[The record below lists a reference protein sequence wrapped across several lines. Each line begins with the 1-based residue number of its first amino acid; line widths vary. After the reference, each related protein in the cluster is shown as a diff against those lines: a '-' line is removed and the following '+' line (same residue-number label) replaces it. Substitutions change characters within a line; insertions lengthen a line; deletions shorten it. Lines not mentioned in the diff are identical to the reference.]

1 VTDDLETLR
10 RHEAALRRVRA
21 SDGAADTV
29 GEERAAIDW
38 SLARVRDA
46 IAKMESPLDDWRPIE
61 TAPHDGT
68 RVLVLIPPGADGRR
82 SVEIAAWDD
91 ERFNKRPHPFWAWE
105 RRFLG
110 VATMKDMPPTHWMPL
125 PEVPR

>member
-46 IAKMESPLDDWRPIE
+46 IAKM
-61 TAPHDGT
+61 
-68 RVLVLIPPGADGRR
+68 
-82 SVEIAAWDD
+82 
-91 ERFNKRPHPFWAWE
+91 
-105 RRFLG
+105 
-110 VATMKDMPPTHWMPL
+110 
-125 PEVPR
+125 